1 MKINFIILFY
11 LFSKYLLS
19 IYTMIRDLCSGSL
32 SDAVQYVVV
41 LLLLLYSCTQDIR
54 TNPFFMNY
62 VTSPRMIDQ
71 S

>member
-1 MKINFIILFY
+1 M
-11 LFSKYLLS
+11 LS
-19 IYTMIRDLCSGSL
+19 IYTMIRDLYSGSL

-41 LLLLLYSCTQDIR
+41 LLVFKNDALYFHIFELYGCTQDIH